1 MKIIKTILVPTDF
14 SIPADY
20 AVHYAMKLAK
30 EFNASVILYHSFIPF
45 ESGFYPL
52 TQSKKENKATED
64 NLIKRL
70 AKIKD
75 ELLKSNKNA
84 PVSVHVDRGP
94 ESLRLVEF
102 CKKKKIDLIVMG
114 TKGASR
120 LKEVVIGSFTA
131 DTMTKAPCPV
141 LAIPQKCKFKIPKRI
156 TFASNYHK
164 KDIQSI
170 KLLLKWNELFKAKI
184 NILHIDEGEHV
195 PASEEE
201 FRNYKR
207 KIEKQC
213 EGISLSFQHIEGKDI
228 SKAILH
234 FTLNDKTD
242 ILVLSPI
249 KGEGIWIR
257 LFHKSITK
265 TTAYHIRFPLL
276 TIPIK

>member
-1 MKIIKTILVPTDF
+1 MKKILVPTDF
-14 SIPADY
+14 SILADY

-30 EFNASVILYHSFIPF
+30 EFNASIILYHSFIPF

-52 TQSKKENKATED
+52 AQSKKENKETED

-75 ELLKSNKNA
+75 ELLKSNKNV

-94 ESLRLVEF
+94 ESFQLVEF

-114 TKGASR
+114 TKGASG

-141 LAIPQKCKFKIPKRI
+141 LAIPQKCKFKIPKKI

-170 KLLLKWNELFKAKI
+170 KLLLKWNEPFKAKI
-184 NILHIDEGEHV
+184 NILHIDDGELI
-195 PASEEE
+195 PAAEEE
-201 FRNYKR
+201 VFGNYKR

-213 EGISLSFQHIEGKDI
+213 EDISLSFQHIDGKDI

-234 FTLNDKTD
+234 ITLNDKTD
-242 ILVLSPI
+242 ILSLSPI
-249 KGEGIWIR
+249 KREGIWTR

-265 TTAYHIRFPLL
+265 TTAYHLRMPVL

>member
-1 MKIIKTILVPTDF
+1 MKTILVPTDF

-20 AVHYAMKLAK
+20 AVHYAMRLAK
-30 EFNASVILYHSFIPF
+30 EFNAFIILYHTFIPF

-52 TQSKKENKATED
+52 AQSKKENKETEA

-70 AKIKD
+70 TKIKD
-75 ELLKSNKNA
+75 ELLMSNKNIL
-84 PVSVHVDRGP
+84 VSIHVDRGP

-114 TKGASR
+114 TKGASG

-131 DTMTKAPCPV
+131 DTMTNAPCPV
-141 LAIPQKCKFKIPKRI
+141 LAIPKKCKFKIPKKI

-170 KLLLKWNELFKAKI
+170 NFLLKWNELFKAKI
-184 NILHIDEGEHV
+184 NILHIDDGELI
-195 PASEEE
+195 PAAEEE
-201 FRNYKR
+201 VFRNYKK

-213 EGISLSFQHIEGKDI
+213 EDISLSFQHIEGKDI

-234 FTLNDKTD
+234 TTLNDKTD
-242 ILVLSPI
+242 ILSLSPI
-249 KGEGIWIR
+249 KREGIWNR
-257 LFHKSITK
+257 LFHKSTTK
-265 TTAYHIRFPLL
+265 ATAYHIRIPLL
-276 TIPIK
+276 SIPIK